1 MKHYVSPPRSLLY
14 PLDHFKIAYPLTL
27 ANLFQVRDS
36 LLLKYGIMRPVESE
50 PTNPKLD
57 DTAPQSTADFEPEGS
72 QLKPLGSGNSSRRRF
87 LNIFLVYLAALIAI
101 GLVAYFQGRGTNS
114 AEEIA
119 QVSAAMYEQFEL
131 GIADLDAGHYEVA
144 RQRFEAIINFDPAYP
159 GAEDMLIVAL
169 VNLNVPT
176 VTPTSEPTS
185 TPDPSPPE
193 DLMAQ
198 AKASIADEDWDT
210 AINKLLSLR
219 AKDPA
224 YQPVRV
230 DGLMYISLRN
240 KGMELISQGHMEEGL
255 YNLSLAQRFGPLDR
269 DAMFRMTLAQ
279 QYLLANSYIGLNW
292 IRASELFLPL
302 CEQGATLD
310 SCRKYAE
317 TAWKYGDLLWDE
329 GDECGASEQYN
340 AALNAWELPDLEPT
354 ASKANEVCATQSA
367 PPPVPTATPTPTLTP
382 TPGGN
387 GGGS

>member
-1 MKHYVSPPRSLLY
+1 
-14 PLDHFKIAYPLTL
+14 
-27 ANLFQVRDS
+27 
-36 LLLKYGIMRPVESE
+36 MRPVESE
-50 PTNPKLD
+50 PTLPKLD
-57 DTAPQSTADFEPEGS
+57 DTAPQSTADFESEGS
-72 QLKPLGSGNSSRRRF
+72 QLTSSPSESSTRRRLF
-87 LNIFLVYLAALIAI
+87 YIFLVYLAALIAI
-101 GLVAYFQGRGTNS
+101 GLVAYFQGRGLNS

-119 QVSAAMYEQFEL
+119 QVSEAMYEQFEL
-131 GIADLDAGHYEVA
+131 GIADLDAGHYETA

-159 GAEDMLIVAL
+159 GAEDMLVVAL
-169 VNLNVPT
+169 ANLNVPT
-176 VTPTSEPTS
+176 ITPTSESTP

-198 AKASIADEDWDT
+198 AKAAIADEDWDL

-240 KGMELISQGHMEEGL
+240 KGMALISQGFMEEGL
-255 YNLSLAQRFGPLDR
+255 YNLSLAKRFGPLDR

-317 TAWKYGDLLWDE
+317 TTWEYGNLLWDE

-340 AALNAWELPDLEPT
+340 AALSAWDFPDLAPT
-354 ASKANEVCATQSA
+354 ASKADEVCATQSA